1 LTICRLYAKLVI
13 KEVIKMGTLK
23 KIIYKIVPPL
33 KKIFKELE
41 KRGRKKVDKITKK
54 KEENEND

>member
-1 LTICRLYAKLVI
+1 
-13 KEVIKMGTLK
+13 MGTLK